1 MSSSHETACHVI
13 MYLNVELELA
23 LVAIQKCLVLLH
35 NYLGPNTKK
44 PWLHTHTQIDWGKL
58 IFIKHIL
65 RLKSVCKNDIFSKDF
80 SVVKLFKSRCENIFT
95 TEKNEGIGG
104 HE

>member
-35 NYLGPNTKK
+35 DYLGPNTKK
-44 PWLHTHTQIDWGKL
+44 LWLHTHM
-58 IFIKHIL
+58 
-65 RLKSVCKNDIFSKDF
+65 
-80 SVVKLFKSRCENIFT
+80 VVLQY
-95 TEKNEGIGG
+95 
-104 HE
+104 

>member
-35 NYLGPNTKK
+35 DYLGPNTKK
-44 PWLHTHTQIDWGKL
+44 LWLHTHTHQ
-58 IFIKHIL
+58 
-65 RLKSVCKNDIFSKDF
+65 
-80 SVVKLFKSRCENIFT
+80 VKVIAPTR
-95 TEKNEGIGG
+95 GRRG
-104 HE
+104 